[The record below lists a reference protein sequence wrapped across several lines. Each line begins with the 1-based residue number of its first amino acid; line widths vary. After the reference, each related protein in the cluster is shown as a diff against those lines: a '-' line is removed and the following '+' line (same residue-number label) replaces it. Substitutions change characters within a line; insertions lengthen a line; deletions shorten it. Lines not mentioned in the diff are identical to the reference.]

1 MTDDLLDAI
10 EAAVLEGSLME
21 LNDTM
26 RQQTGQGL
34 LEHVGETDLLD
45 ALVAL
50 TDQLAHGALVQGQ
63 ATKGD
68 QEKQAGER
76 QEEQGK
82 EL

>member
-50 TDQLAHGALVQGQ
+50 TDEEEALAYFEPLASAASPMSAPGGC
-63 ATKGD
+63 GS
-68 QEKQAGER
+68 
-76 QEEQGK
+76 
-82 EL
+82 